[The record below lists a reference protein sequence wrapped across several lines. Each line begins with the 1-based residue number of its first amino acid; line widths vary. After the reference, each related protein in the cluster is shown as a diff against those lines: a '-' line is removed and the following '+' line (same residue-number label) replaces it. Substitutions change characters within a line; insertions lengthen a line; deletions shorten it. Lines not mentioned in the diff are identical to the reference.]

1 MTTRRGKNIMGYTDA
16 QGRPEIVVN
25 DSIKR
30 GYAFYRH
37 VDTSEPV
44 PPHTH
49 PVDEH
54 TGRQEE
60 KTAPDTRKR

>member
-1 MTTRRGKNIMGYTDA
+1 MGYTDA

-30 GYAFYRH
+30 GDAAYRH
-37 VDTSEPV
+37 VDASTPV
-44 PPHTH
+44 PPHTP

-60 KTAPDTRKR
+60 KTAPDTPRR